1 MNRKHS
7 FQRASRCHR
16 FYQSCIK
23 ANFLAFCKRLL
34 TSGQPT
40 ALARKWCK
48 NTNTKIQDRN
58 TETKKDFFKIVSSN
72 LDKTN
77 RSLFY
82 HFEKKVNQI
91 DQLCHGSNNMQH
103 PLISNKLDFHEVYA
117 SPNILD
123 ASSKE
128 DVAVAM
134 VLRGN
139 GYNNEDKDRCDEFF
153 QSLLSSSFSKRLLV
167 TRPQHLLTVHFRY
180 GFHALHYSC
189 HISFLFSIILFL
201 SCEKCGKEST
211 FNSHLQ
217 SLRCGVHNPYTV
229 WCSPTCRLLFFIFSI
244 VFIVKS
250 ICLQLFYAH
259 NFLFLLLII

>member
-1 MNRKHS
+1 MEGAIYMKWASLHYIALQALRSDKALQSMNRKHS

-48 NTNTKIQDRN
+48 NTRQKFRN
-58 TETKKDFFKIVSSN
+58 IKGFFFKLS
-72 LDKTN
+72 
-77 RSLFY
+77 
-82 HFEKKVNQI
+82 
-91 DQLCHGSNNMQH
+91 
-103 PLISNKLDFHEVYA
+103 PLIWTRQIEVFLIILRKKSTKLTNYVMAQITCSIHWFPINLIFMKSSLVYA

-180 GFHALHYSC
+180 GFHELH
-189 HISFLFSIILFL
+189 
-201 SCEKCGKEST
+201 
-211 FNSHLQ
+211 
-217 SLRCGVHNPYTV
+217 
-229 WCSPTCRLLFFIFSI
+229 
-244 VFIVKS
+244 
-250 ICLQLFYAH
+250 
-259 NFLFLLLII
+259 